1 MSSIPNKELSLK
13 SIIDGFRVQK
23 NANDKSD
30 LYINLENAKKE
41 WEEAKNIFENVSEPD
56 LVDYAI
62 YNGEAAEKKYV
73 YLLRQIKKENVNVN
87 WFLGEACFPFIYHTS
102 HVTEHISYKYVAVT
116 IFYASWKFLQL
127 QMTIY
132 HDKLNKRYK
141 KVW

>member
-62 YNGEAAEKKYV
+62 YNVEAAEKKYV

-87 WFLGEACFPFIYHTS
+87 
-102 HVTEHISYKYVAVT
+102 
-116 IFYASWKFLQL
+116 
-127 QMTIY
+127 
-132 HDKLNKRYK
+132 
-141 KVW
+141 